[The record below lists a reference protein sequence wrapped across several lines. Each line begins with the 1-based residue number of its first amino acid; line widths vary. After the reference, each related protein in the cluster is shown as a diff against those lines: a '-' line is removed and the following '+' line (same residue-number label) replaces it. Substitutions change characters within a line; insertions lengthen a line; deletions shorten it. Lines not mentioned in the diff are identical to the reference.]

1 MRLVLG
7 TGQVGQTFDIYTQ
20 YTFDVGM
27 PAAPCSDDQF
37 RCADGLLC
45 ISADSQC
52 DGTPDC
58 ADNSDEAD
66 FRFVSLTLF
75 SVSWMDG
82 FITVTY
88 SIIQ

>member
-1 MRLVLG
+1 MRLLLG
-7 TGQVGQTFDIYTQ
+7 TGQVGQTFDIFTQ
-20 YTFDVGM
+20 CTCDDAGM

-37 RCADGLLC
+37 RCSDGLLC

-75 SVSWMDG
+75 SVS
-82 FITVTY
+82 ITD